1 MLLARDKAGRATP
14 YFLSLLLH
22 RNTSATEWFMVAEMW
37 SGGELRVCL
46 GPNVGSSMAS
56 ACVKNQSPFWVKGT
70 AFLQALALIK
80 SA

>member
-46 GPNVGSSMAS
+46 GQSINTAS
-56 ACVKNQSPFWVKGT
+56 
-70 AFLQALALIK
+70 K
-80 SA
+80 SINF

>member
-22 RNTSATEWFMVAEMW
+22 RNTSTTAWFMVAEKW

-56 ACVKNQSPFWVKGT
+56 ACIKSQSLFWVKGT
-70 AFLQALALIK
+70 AFLQALALMK